1 MTVDTDIRRAG
12 PTDTEA
18 LGWLQQM
25 ARDAAVDQRGGP
37 AWLAETP
44 AEDDWAWAVSRSDR
58 AVFVGTVD
66 GVVLGMLDL
75 ALGEQIAMVQLA
87 YVHPEARELGLGD
100 TMIEHA
106 IDAARAAGC
115 RAFEG
120 VALPGDRE
128 TKNLYERAGITAR
141 KIILS
146 TRLDG

>member
-1 MTVDTDIRRAG
+1 MTVDTHVRRAQPG
-12 PTDTEA
+12 DVDDLA
-18 LGWLQQM
+18 WLQQM

-37 AWLAETP
+37 AWLDETP
-44 AEDDWAWAVSRSDR
+44 AEHDWGTAITSADR
-58 AVFVGTVD
+58 AVFVGTVE

-75 ALGEQIAMVQLA
+75 GIGPRIAAVRLA

-100 TMIEHA
+100 TMMEHA
-106 IDAARAAGC
+106 LDAARAAGC
-115 RAFEG
+115 AAFEG